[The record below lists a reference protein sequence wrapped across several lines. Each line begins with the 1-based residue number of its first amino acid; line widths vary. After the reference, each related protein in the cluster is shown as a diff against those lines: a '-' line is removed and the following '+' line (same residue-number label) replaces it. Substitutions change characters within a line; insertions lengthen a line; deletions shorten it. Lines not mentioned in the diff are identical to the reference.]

1 MIHSVDICPPVVLC
15 CVSSGHS
22 NQKKNEYFYSAFNY
36 KQRQKC
42 QLAHLCETAFFFEK
56 KKLHVFVLFS
66 TKDLSYFSAKN
77 TILFSQQAQ
86 IPTEAGHLFC
96 RHFSFVQ
103 RRVNDKHLGCGF
115 KKNKLY
121 IFLLP
126 ASQINTTTY
135 SGKGNE
141 SNPFAE
147 HATACGT
154 CKHQIQVFSAGSNL
168 QQNCFFG
175 EEYVRSVEV

>member
-1 MIHSVDICPPVVLC
+1 MNTSTLPSTINKDKNASLPTSVKPPFSL
-15 CVSSGHS
+15 
-22 NQKKNEYFYSAFNY
+22 
-36 KQRQKC
+36 R
-42 QLAHLCETAFFFEK
+42 K
-56 KKLHVFVLFS
+56 KKLPVFVPFS
-66 TKDLSYFSAKN
+66 TKDLSYFLAKN

-126 ASQINTTTY
+126 ASQI
-135 SGKGNE
+135 
-141 SNPFAE
+141 
-147 HATACGT
+147 
-154 CKHQIQVFSAGSNL
+154 
-168 QQNCFFG
+168 
-175 EEYVRSVEV
+175 